1 MTNIL
6 IFLGPPGSGK
16 GTQAEKISEKFQIA
30 HISTGVMLRDHVYR
44 KTDLGIKAKSILD
57 EGSLVPDNLVIEML
71 KDRLDSDDC
80 KNGAILD
87 GFPRTLPQAL
97 SLEND
102 EKFSIKSVIFF
113 DVNQEELVK
122 RMLERGRSDDTEES
136 IKVRLQV
143 YLNETEPL
151 VGFYSKKNLLTEINA
166 LGSVDDISS
175 SISELI
181 NL

>member
-1 MTNIL
+1 M
-6 IFLGPPGSGK
+6 
-16 GTQAEKISEKFQIA
+16 
-30 HISTGVMLRDHVYR
+30 
-44 KTDLGIKAKSILD
+44 
-57 EGSLVPDNLVIEML
+57 
-71 KDRLDSDDC
+71 
-80 KNGAILD
+80 D

-143 YLNETEPL
+143 YSNETEPL

>member
-1 MTNIL
+1 
-6 IFLGPPGSGK
+6 
-16 GTQAEKISEKFQIA
+16 
-30 HISTGVMLRDHVYR
+30 
-44 KTDLGIKAKSILD
+44 
-57 EGSLVPDNLVIEML
+57 
-71 KDRLDSDDC
+71 
-80 KNGAILD
+80 
-87 GFPRTLPQAL
+87 
-97 SLEND
+97 
-102 EKFSIKSVIFF
+102 
-113 DVNQEELVK
+113 
-122 RMLERGRSDDTEES
+122 MLERGRADDTEES